1 MSKNGNKNTRA
12 DNTPSDNAEGKNL
25 PATAQSGTEV
35 GQVMSTELE
44 SAFGDMAA
52 LGSGLENV
60 TSKDILIPRLTI
72 LQALSPQLDQNAP
85 EFDEDAR
92 AGNIYDVGLQE
103 IIGNEVNII
112 PVHYVKQ
119 WLEWAPRASGKG
131 LIKIHDTDEIL
142 AQTTPDER
150 KRPVTKD
157 GNYIAETAQ
166 FFVLNLSS
174 NPPLRKSFIPMASTQ
189 LKKAKRLLTLA
200 TSERLT
206 NREGVEYVPPL
217 FYRTYTLGTVPES
230 NAEGRWVGWT
240 VERGPAL
247 DQLPNWE
254 RIIMEIRNF
263 RDALTRGDIKADIA
277 SMQSEVGTGD
287 GHHDA
292 NGRM

>member
-1 MSKNGNKNTRA
+1 MAKSDNKNARPA
-12 DNTPSDNAEGKNL
+12 DTNANNEEGKNL
-25 PATAQSGTEV
+25 PATAKANELV
-35 GQVMSTELE
+35 GQTMSSEME
-44 SAFGDMAA
+44 SAFGDMAD

-72 LQALSPQLDQNAP
+72 LQALSPQLDPNAP
-85 EFDEDAR
+85 EYDEDAR

-103 IIGNEVNII
+103 ILGNSVEII

-131 LIKIHDTDEIL
+131 LIRIHDTDDIL
-142 AQTTPDER
+142 AETTPDER

-174 NPPLRKSFIPMASTQ
+174 NPKLRKSFIPMASTQ

-200 TSERLT
+200 TGERLV
-206 NREGVEYVPPL
+206 NRLGVEYVPPL

-240 VERGPAL
+240 IERGPAI

-254 RIIMEIRNF
+254 KIVMEIRNF
-263 RDALTRGDIKADIA
+263 REALTKGDIKADIA
-277 SMQSEVGTGD
+277 SMQNEAGTSGG
-287 GHHDA
+287 GHDE

>member
-12 DNTPSDNAEGKNL
+12 EGATDNEEGKNL
-25 PATAQSGTEV
+25 PATAQSGTALSE
-35 GQVMSTELE
+35 QTMSTELE
-44 SAFGDMAA
+44 SAFGDMEA

-72 LQALSPQLDQNAP
+72 LQALSPQLDASAP
-85 EFDEDAR
+85 EYDEDAR

-103 IIGNEVNII
+103 IMGNEVNII

-142 AQTTPDER
+142 AHTTPDER

-189 LKKAKRLLTLA
+189 LKKSKRLLTLA
-200 TSERLT
+200 TGERLV
-206 NREGVEYVPPL
+206 NRAGVEYVPPL

-254 RIIMEIRNF
+254 KIIMEVRNF
-263 RDALTRGDIKADIA
+263 REALTRGDIKADIA
-277 SMQSEVGTGD
+277 SMQNEVGGD
-287 GHHDA
+287 GGHSDQ